1 MTDPASLTL
10 NGMLDIEKLDWSDR
24 DPGALRHRPR
34 PGASGRHPV
43 GAGRQALGAAASY
56 ATGLPA
62 GVPVCRGAGDQ
73 QCAAIGAG
81 VVHQGMAE
89 FTVGTAG
96 VMVAHLDGLDRIQ
109 GRNLWWGG
117 HAVPGAW
124 DIEGGAF
131 ALGASLKWWRD
142 HLGRNEQD
150 EADTHRRAAST
161 P

>member
-1 MTDPASLTL
+1 
-10 NGMLDIEKLDWSDR
+10 
-24 DPGALRHRPR
+24 
-34 PGASGRHPV
+34 
-43 GAGRQALGAAASY
+43 
-56 ATGLPA
+56 
-62 GVPVCRGAGDQ
+62 
-73 QCAAIGAG
+73 
-81 VVHQGMAE
+81 MAE

-142 HLGRNEQD
+142 NLGRNEQD
-150 EADTHRRAAST
+150 GRTRQDRSVYSVMVDKAQTSPAGSNGLIFHSFLTSQVTPYYDAASRGGWLGLGLYHT
-161 P
+161 RVDMIRALLEGCATRCGWWSTRSSPTSSAGSPTSV